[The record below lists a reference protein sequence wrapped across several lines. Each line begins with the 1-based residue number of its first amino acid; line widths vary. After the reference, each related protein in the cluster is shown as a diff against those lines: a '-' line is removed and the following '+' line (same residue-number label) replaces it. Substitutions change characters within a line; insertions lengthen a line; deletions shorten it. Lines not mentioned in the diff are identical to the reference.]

1 MATGKSRL
9 LFASTFDKHN
19 ATYIPHII
27 TSEPDS
33 IVHKHNMSNVPEEAI
48 YQSAD
53 MSYIQLYIPLE
64 ISRDIVCQLGKLG
77 LLMFRDLNTEL
88 SDFQRGY
95 MKQLRK
101 LDDTERLIKFLKDIL
116 EKETDSMLASRNHI
130 ASPTMVSINDLTNY
144 TLDEINDFID
154 EIQLVNGKVKHLD
167 ESLNDLKA
175 KLNNLIET
183 RFVIMKCARFLEIN
197 PGFSAQL
204 NRQNMDDGLDD
215 FTNDFANELLSHNTD
230 NLSID
235 SFTISEEDLDE
246 ADDANSNNNHHRHY
260 NEENLSFLEQGLQHQ
275 HMVIGSINRN
285 KIDIL
290 NKILFRLLRGN
301 LFFQNIPIEQ
311 KLLEN
316 GELVEKDAFIIFTHG
331 ETLINKVVKIVNS
344 LNGQNVALDKDELA
358 TLRDLN
364 GQIDDLE
371 KLLNSTLQTLQTE
384 LLVVND
390 QLQLWESVMKR
401 EKYIYATLNLF
412 TQENQGLVAEA
423 WVPSSDLN
431 LLSNN
436 VKEFV
441 ETLGSQSNVVITL
454 IHTNRSPPTFHRT
467 NKFTSAFQSIVDAY
481 GVATYKEINA
491 SLATIVTFPF
501 MFAIMFGDAGHGFI
515 LFLIALYLILNESK
529 FDKMKRGEIFDMA
542 YTGRYVLVLMGFFSI
557 YTGLMYNDI
566 FSKSMTLFKSGWEWP
581 SSFKEGDL
589 VEAKK
594 TGVYPFGLDYA
605 WHSTDNGLIFS
616 NSYKMKLSIL
626 MGFVH
631 MTYSLCFSY
640 INYNNRNS
648 NIDKIGNFYPSM
660 LFMQSIFGYLSWAI
674 VYKWSKDWI
683 KDGKPAPG
691 LLNMLINMFLAPGK
705 IDDQLYTGQAFLQT
719 LLLLIALMCVPW
731 LLLYKPLML
740 RHLNKNKSII
750 KGYRNLNNNES
761 GFIDNDTNQLS
772 NIESE
777 TTGNMDE
784 MIVVED
790 HNVNSAGS
798 HSSNDGENKDE
809 EFNFGDVMIHQVIHT
824 IEFCLNCISHT
835 ASYLRLWALSL
846 AHAQLSSVLWDMTIK
861 NAFSSNN
868 PGSFLSVFKVVAL
881 FAMWFVLTICILVC
895 MEGTSAMLHALRL
908 HWVEAM
914 SKFFE
919 GEGYAYEPFSFKP
932 LED

>member
-1 MATGKSRL
+1 
-9 LFASTFDKHN
+9 
-19 ATYIPHII
+19 
-27 TSEPDS
+27 
-33 IVHKHNMSNVPEEAI
+33 MSDVPEEAI

-64 ISRDIVCQLGKLG
+64 ISRDIVCQLGNMG

-101 LDDTERLIKFLKDIL
+101 LDDAERLIVFLKNVL
-116 EKETDSMLASRNHI
+116 SKESDTEWSSHNHVS
-130 ASPTMVSINDLTNY
+130 SPTNSNITDLNY
-144 TLDEINDFID
+144 YTFDDINDFID
-154 EIQLVNGKVKHLD
+154 EIKLVNGRVKHLD
-167 ESLNDLKA
+167 ESLNDLKT
-175 KLNNLIET
+175 KLNNLMET

-197 PGFSAQL
+197 PGFTAQL
-204 NRQNMDDGLDD
+204 NRHTMNTDIDE
-215 FTNDFANELLSHNTD
+215 FANELLSHNTD
-230 NLSID
+230 NLSIA
-235 SFTISEEDLDE
+235 SFAISEESLDDHSE
-246 ADDANSNNNHHRHY
+246 NHLHL
-260 NEENLSFLEQGLQHQ
+260 NDENISFLEQGLQHQ

-285 KIDIL
+285 KIDAL
-290 NKILFRLLRGN
+290 NRILFRLLRGN

-316 GELVEKDAFIIFTHG
+316 GELIEKDAFIVFTHG
-331 ETLINKVVKIVNS
+331 ETLISKVIKVVNS
-344 LNGQNVALDKDELA
+344 LNGHNVSLDKDELA

-371 KLLNSTLQTLQTE
+371 TLLNSTLQSLQTE

-390 QLQLWESVMKR
+390 QIQLWESVMKR

-431 LLSNN
+431 ALSNN
-436 VKEFV
+436 VKNFV

-454 IHTNRSPPTFHRT
+454 IHTNRSPPTYYRT
-467 NKFTSAFQSIVDAY
+467 NKFTSAFQAIVDAY
-481 GVATYKEINA
+481 GVSTYKEINPG
-491 SLATIVTFPF
+491 LATIVTFPF

-515 LFLIALYLILNESK
+515 LFLIGLYLILYEAK

-542 YTGRYVLVLMGFFSI
+542 FTGRYVLILMGFFSI

-626 MGFVH
+626 MGFIH

-640 INYNNRNS
+640 VNYNNRNS
-648 NIDKIGNFYPSM
+648 DIDKIGNFYPSM

-683 KDGKPAPG
+683 KDNKPAPG
-691 LLNMLINMFLAPGK
+691 LLNMLINMFLSPGK
-705 IDDQLYTGQAFLQT
+705 IDDQLYTGQAFIQVV
-719 LLLLIALMCVPW
+719 LLLIALLCVPW

-740 RHLNKNKSII
+740 RRLNKNKPMRN
-750 KGYRNLNNNES
+750 GYRNLNNNTES
-761 GFIDNDTNQLS
+761 GIIENDANQLT
-772 NIESE
+772 NIDSD
-777 TTGNMDE
+777 TSGNMDE
-784 MIVVED
+784 MVVIED
-790 HNVNSAGS
+790 HI
-798 HSSNDGENKDE
+798 SNNNNNTHTASDNDNGENDAE
-809 EFNFGDVMIHQVIHT
+809 AFNFGDIMIHQVIHT

-861 NAFSSNN
+861 NAFTSSN
-868 PGSFLSVFKVVAL
+868 PGSFLSVSRVVIL
-881 FAMWFVLTICILVC
+881 FAMWFVLTVCILVC

-919 GEGYAYEPFSFKP
+919 GEGYAYEPFSFKI
-932 LED
+932 LDDQHL